1 MTTETVTPVES
12 PVTGVPS
19 RGEALA
25 ESLRERID
33 LIVTPIFFVF
43 LAATVAAVWIYTD
56 LDSTSERILAWSAL
70 QDNIVRH
77 INLTFWSTVLVVA
90 IAVPLG
96 IFITRPAFKKF
107 AGPILGFANS
117 GQAMPAFG
125 LLVLFAAWL
134 GSNEVTTAIA
144 AFTVFALLPVL
155 RNTMV
160 GLQQVDQSVIEA
172 GRGMGL
178 SKMQA
183 LTRIELPLAVPV
195 ILAGV
200 RTALVINV
208 GMATLAFLIGAGGLG
223 VPIYASLQLNRTT
236 AVFIAGGL
244 VAALALLV
252 DFLAALAERYL
263 RPKGI

>member
-1 MTTETVTPVES
+1 MTAPGVVVDRVES
-12 PVTGVPS
+12 RS

-25 ESLRERID
+25 EGLRSRID
-33 LIVTPIFFVF
+33 LIVTPIFFLF
-43 LAATVAAVWIYTD
+43 LASTVAVVWLYSD
-56 LDSTSERILAWSAL
+56 LDTTSERILAWSGLGSNVL
-70 QDNIVRH
+70 QH

-96 IFITRPAFKKF
+96 IFITRPRFKRF
-107 AGPILGFANS
+107 AGPILAFANT

-125 LLVLFAAWL
+125 LLVIFAAWL
-134 GSNEVTTAIA
+134 GSNKATTAIA

-160 GLQQVDQSVIEA
+160 GLQQVDRSVIEA

-178 SKMQA
+178 SKGQA
-183 LTRIELPLAVPV
+183 LRRIELPLAVPV

-208 GMATLAFLIGAGGLG
+208 GMATLAVLIGAGGLG

-236 AVFIAGGL
+236 AVFISGGL
-244 VAALALLV
+244 VASLALLV
-252 DFLAALAERYL
+252 DFLAAVAERKL

>member
-1 MTTETVTPVES
+1 MTAPGALASPVVES
-12 PVTGVPS
+12 RS

-25 ESLRERID
+25 EGLRQRIE
-33 LIVTPIFFVF
+33 LIVTPVFLVF
-43 LAATVAAVWIYTD
+43 LASTVAVVWIYTD
-56 LDSTSERILAWSAL
+56 LDSTSERILAWSGL
-70 QDNIVRH
+70 SDNIVQH
-77 INLTFWSTVLVVA
+77 INLTFWSTVMVIL

-96 IFITRPAFKKF
+96 VLVTRPRFKKL
-107 AGPILGFANS
+107 ANPILGLANT

-134 GSNEVTTAIA
+134 GSNKATTAIA

-172 GRGMGL
+172 GVGMGL
-178 SKMQA
+178 SRGQA
-183 LTRIELPLAVPV
+183 LRRIELPLAVPV

-208 GMATLAFLIGAGGLG
+208 GMATLGVLIGAGGLG

-236 AVFIAGGL
+236 AVFISGGL
-244 VAALALLV
+244 VASLALLV
-252 DFLAALAERYL
+252 DFLAAVAERKL